1 MDFQLFFGNFF
12 SAVVWIG
19 KVIIDKV
26 RVEKVI

>member
-12 SAVVWIG
+12 FAVVWIG